1 MVRTDDSRRL
11 EMWCQVKEREEQ
23 KGRRLQPQLGL
34 PGRGRYWMKSMQS
47 CNHELLCPSIDPDVT
62 RQPDVDMGLGEIDS
76 SKFDKELTG
85 NCKLDNNRLY
95 VCANPGD
102 DAEEARGWKQAAVC
116 LAVGG
121 IESSRS
127 RRWRRPKSME
137 IARRNRCGVDV
148 LP

>member
-1 MVRTDDSRRL
+1 MVRADDSRRL
-11 EMWCQVKEREEQ
+11 EMWCQHNVRGNDGRKET
-23 KGRRLQPQLGL
+23 
-34 PGRGRYWMKSMQS
+34 
-47 CNHELLCPSIDPDVT
+47 D
-62 RQPDVDMGLGEIDS
+62 
-76 SKFDKELTG
+76 
-85 NCKLDNNRLY
+85 RLY

-127 RRWRRPKSME
+127 RRWRRPKSTE